1 MYRVTAKIIRGDSMR
16 KTFHEELDTLRK
28 EILRMGDLVD
38 EAISNSVRSLIDG
51 DIDLAAKVIQ
61 GDDAIDEIN
70 LAIEEQSMYVIARQ
84 CPVAGDLRLIHS
96 MLFISIHLER
106 MGDLAL
112 NVAKTTRRTQDEES
126 IPSLLDLIADMG
138 EKTQG
143 VVRTSLKAF
152 NENDIDLARTL
163 PEMDDPIDQLFKEF
177 FKELARA
184 AAKKGSF
191 EWASNMVLASR
202 YLERIA
208 DHGVDIGERVTYLV
222 TGVMQDWE

>member
-1 MYRVTAKIIRGDSMR
+1 MR
-16 KTFHEELDTLRK
+16 KTFHEELDGLRS
-28 EILRMGDLVD
+28 EILRMGELVD
-38 EAISNSVRSLIDG
+38 EAISSSVRSLIDG
-51 DIDLAAKVIQ
+51 DIDLASQVIK

-70 LAIEEQSMYVIARQ
+70 LAVEEQSMYIIARQ

-96 MLFISIHLER
+96 ILFISIHLER

-112 NVAKTTRRTQDEES
+112 NMAKTTRRAQGDE
-126 IPSLLDLIADMG
+126 SLPGLLTLLAEMG
-138 EKTQG
+138 EKTKG

-152 NENDIDLARTL
+152 DENDVGLARTL

-177 FKELARA
+177 FKELASTA
-184 AAKKGSF
+184 AEKGTF

-208 DHGVDIGERVTYLV
+208 DHAVDIGERVTYLV
-222 TGVMQDWE
+222 TGVMEDWE